1 MLTAFEDYIQSLEL
15 IPGGGGDFEFTIDGE
30 LAYSKRETG
39 RYPELSEL
47 KEAVAKR
54 LK

>member
-1 MLTAFEDYIQSLEL
+1 VLTAFEDYIQSFEL
-15 IPGGGGDFEFTIDGE
+15 VPGSGGDFEFTVEGE
-30 LAYSKRETG
+30 LAYSKRKTG

-47 KEAVAKR
+47 KEAVAKH